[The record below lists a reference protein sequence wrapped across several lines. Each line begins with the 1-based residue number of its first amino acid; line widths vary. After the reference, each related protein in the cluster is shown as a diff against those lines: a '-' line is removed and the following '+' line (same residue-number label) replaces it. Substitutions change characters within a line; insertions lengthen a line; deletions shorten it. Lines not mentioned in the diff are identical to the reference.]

1 MFARIAIC
9 ALLCL
14 SVPVHAQDQDP
25 EAEQVDAL
33 FDAAGFDANLANL
46 RGAAL
51 AEWQGTQDDFYPEA
65 VPAAWTDAMEAAT
78 DPAQIAADF
87 RRGFLTVAFSP
98 AEMETAIAAL
108 ETPFGQRLTEI
119 GQTISTRLAEA
130 ENLQGAFAGAEL
142 TNDPR
147 VIAADRVLEL
157 RGSVATHFAF
167 LRASEQAYYLGLN
180 GDPLDQVD
188 RPASVA
194 EDLSA
199 YMADWESYFED
210 IHDDVT
216 LSYRQMFFLVTDGFT
231 SDEVDEWVTRAEQ
244 PWAQAFEDAFQ
255 AGYREAYRQ
264 SMYRLGQAV
273 AAGHAPAEDDGG

>member
-1 MFARIAIC
+1 MFARISLC

-14 SVPVHAQDQDP
+14 SVPAAAQDQGPD
-25 EAEQVDAL
+25 AELVDAL
-33 FDAAGFDANLANL
+33 FDAAGFQANLASL

-51 AEWQGTQDDFYPEA
+51 SEWQGTGGGLYPEA
-65 VPAAWTDAMEAAT
+65 IPAAWTDAMEAAT

-87 RRGFLTVAFSP
+87 RRGFVTVPFSP
-98 AEMETAIAAL
+98 EDMETAIAAL
-108 ETPFGQRLTEI
+108 QTPFGQRLTEI

-147 VIAADRVLEL
+147 VIAADRVLDL
-157 RGSVATHFAF
+157 RGSIETHFTF

-180 GDPLDQVD
+180 DAPLNQTEL
-188 RPASVA
+188 PASVSA
-194 EDLSA
+194 DLNA
-199 YMADWESYFED
+199 YMADWETYFDD
-210 IHDDVT
+210 IQDDVT